1 MSDVHIDDSS
11 TLAIRGE
18 TGYDPVHLEIDG
30 KTVEI
35 TGSKQGP
42 LYINALQNIAPIAAH
57 IKEVNHID
65 PLSVESLFVSQVRN
79 IEPLNIAK
87 FNVTNLPLVNL
98 ALRQIPAV
106 DLNVR
111 RLPAISVGLH
121 QVFDLPSNYMVRARF
136 LGFEVFRL
144 QLSGSTRIEPRERFR
159 REQERADNRS
169 FPTVAAAGNP
179 AIPSIRKEKDS
190 TYTEPCAGR
199 HHPLAQPPRGS
210 GLRVGH
216 GLYHGAPPRAARG
229 GSSLSSGG

>member
-18 TGYDPVHLEIDG
+18 TGYDPVHIEIDG

-65 PLSVESLFVSQVRN
+65 PISVESLFVSQVRN
-79 IEPLNIAK
+79 IEPINIAK

-144 QLSGSTRIEPRERFR
+144 QLSGCTRIEPRERYR

-169 FPTVAAAGNP
+169 FPTVATAGNP
-179 AIPSIRKEKDS
+179 AIPSIRVEKDS
-190 TYTEPCAGR
+190 TYTAPCAGH
-199 HHPLAQPPRGS
+199 HHPKAQPPRGG

-216 GLYHGAPPRAARG
+216 GMYHGAPPGAARG
-229 GSSLSSGG
+229 GSSLRG

>member
-18 TGYDPVHLEIDG
+18 TGYDPVHIEIDG
-30 KTVEI
+30 SEVEI
-35 TGSKQGP
+35 RGTNKFP
-42 LYINALQNIAPIAAH
+42 LYIDALQNIAPIAAH

-79 IEPLNIAK
+79 IEPLSIAK

-121 QVFDLPSNYMVRARF
+121 QVFDLPSNYTVRARF

-144 QLSGSTRIEPRERFR
+144 QLSGGTRIEPRERYR

-169 FPTVAAAGNP
+169 FPTVATAGNP
-179 AIPSIRKEKDS
+179 AIPSIRLEKGA
-190 TYTEPCAGR
+190 TYTAPCGGR
-199 HHPLAQPPRGS
+199 HHPTAQPPRGS

-229 GSSLSSGG
+229 ASSLSSGG